1 MYVIFD
7 TQLKSRSII
16 YRLVCPYLI
25 RTDKKEIFI
34 CGYTMDTLQPIIMIS
49 KKGSIKNVV
58 IGIAFFF
65 FYDEKKYQMNIYNRN
80 VFH

>member
-25 RTDKKEIFI
+25 RTDKKEIFT
-34 CGYTMDTLQPIIMIS
+34 CGYKDTLQPIIMKS
-49 KKGSIKNVV
+49 KKGSLENVV
-58 IGIAFFF
+58 IVIAFFF
-65 FYDEKKYQMNIYNRN
+65 FYDEKSIK
-80 VFH
+80 